1 MSAQLRPVAW
11 VIIVSAVFAAGATA
25 ACESQSTAPTPIRQ
39 PAPPTTSNPPD
50 PTGPVRF
57 TGVVRNDRGAPLADA
72 TIQLVSTTP
81 AITVVSDANGRYEL
95 TGTVRLWMG
104 YEMKAEKPGFEFTL
118 QYVQS
123 GSSTQDFQLRDI
135 VRVSAGDA
143 KTVTLAPSDS
153 FYGLDLEWRRRTMR
167 LVAPRSGVVDLEVVP
182 EHATAPGVIG
192 LSPVGEFPCCPS
204 RRSVSVAAGAEVSIH
219 VLTYWNNLIDQ
230 TFTLRTA
237 YLP

>member
-1 MSAQLRPVAW
+1 MSVQVRPVSW
-11 VIIVSAVFAAGATA
+11 VVIVSALFAAAATT
-25 ACESQSTAPTPIRQ
+25 ACESQSTAPTPIMR
-39 PAPPTTSNPPD
+39 PAPPTTSNPPE

-57 TGVVRNDRGAPLADA
+57 TGVVRNDRGDPLADA

-81 AITVVSDANGRYEL
+81 AITAVSDVNGQYEL

-104 YEMKAEKPGFEFTL
+104 YEMKAEKPSFEFNL
-118 QYVQS
+118 QFVQS
-123 GSSTQDFQLRDI
+123 GRSTQDFQLRDI
-135 VRVSAGDA
+135 VRISAGDA
-143 KTVTLAPSDS
+143 KTVTIAPSDS
-153 FYGLDLEWRRRTMR
+153 FWGVDLEWRRRTMR

-192 LSPVGEFPCCPS
+192 LSPSGEFPCCPS
-204 RRSVSVAAGAEVSIH
+204 RRSVSVAAGAEVLIH
-219 VLTYWNNLIDQ
+219 VLTNWNNSTDQ